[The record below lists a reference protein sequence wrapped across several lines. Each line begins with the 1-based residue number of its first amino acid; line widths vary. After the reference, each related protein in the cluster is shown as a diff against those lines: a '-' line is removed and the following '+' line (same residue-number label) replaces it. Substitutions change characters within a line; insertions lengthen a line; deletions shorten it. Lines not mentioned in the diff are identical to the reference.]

1 MFTFSRQDGQEGRNW
16 KENHATKV
24 TKIPKDKN
32 MGWMKHKTI
41 CKESSEQKNL
51 NVGPTFITES
61 RVMSKT
67 PL

>member
-1 MFTFSRQDGQEGRNW
+1 
-16 KENHATKV
+16 
-24 TKIPKDKN
+24 
-32 MGWMKHKTI
+32 MKHKTI